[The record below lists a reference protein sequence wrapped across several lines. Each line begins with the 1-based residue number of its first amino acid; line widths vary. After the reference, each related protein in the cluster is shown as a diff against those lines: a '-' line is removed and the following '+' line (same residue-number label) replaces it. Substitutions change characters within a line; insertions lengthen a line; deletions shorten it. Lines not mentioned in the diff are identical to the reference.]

1 MTLVDPA
8 ALVPSHANV
17 QFEPNTE
24 RIAAWTPARPAVDP
38 PMSTTV
44 WAFAAAVK
52 QATAIKGRIIF
63 FIIVFY
69 ILMGFFVIIVS
80 D

>member
-1 MTLVDPA
+1 
-8 ALVPSHANV
+8 
-17 QFEPNTE
+17 
-24 RIAAWTPARPAVDP
+24 VDP

-52 QATAIKGRIIF
+52 QATAIRGRIIF

-69 ILMGFFVIIVS
+69 ILMGLFVSIALG
-80 D
+80 